1 MELHISETKRSWT
14 WNKCKFLRPQKSW
27 LPSCPN
33 GSNHL
38 ILLSGQFCSRWG
50 MKCPKFPLFPMEY
63 PCFSLKAAVW
73 TEFVTLVELES
84 FKFTLQ
90 SHPQFGFTASSW
102 IQQKSLCQ
110 WKGTALMTL
119 DLEEEP
125 THHPWERFSK
135 VRAGSEHLQGLTLP
149 CSHRVEIQLTQLE
162 PFVLLQQLFRLM
174 PLRIYYFMFWADTE
188 AIFWSKM
195 EFVLVSS
202 STVSP

>member
-1 MELHISETKRSWT
+1 MSQISSLSHGVSMFFFKNSTMNWVCDTCGVRVYSS
-14 WNKCKFLRPQKSW
+14 KSPPIGIYSQ
-27 LPSCPN
+27 LLNPTEILVPVKGDSSDDF
-33 GSNHL
+33 GSGRGAH
-38 ILLSGQFCSRWG
+38 SPPR
-50 MKCPKFPLFPMEY
+50 
-63 PCFSLKAAVW
+63 
-73 TEFVTLVELES
+73 
-84 FKFTLQ
+84 
-90 SHPQFGFTASSW
+90 
-102 IQQKSLCQ
+102 
-110 WKGTALMTL
+110 
-119 DLEEEP
+119 
-125 THHPWERFSK
+125 ERFSK